1 MTAKQ
6 HAIPPLSVSCLA
18 EYITR
23 GNRSPESILRPY
35 KFKDLGEGRA
45 RIVFH
50 PPVLTVIRRFYKSN
64 RDAKVIS
71 AAIADWESK
80 ADKTDKKSVRS
91 KLHSNIKGLRLF
103 LSRYENREFESL
115 PGRKISCLIEQLVFN
130 ASPDLWVRANGRELL
145 IKVGFG
151 KKGRS
156 YVDVVLAVMRRAAL
170 MHGYR
175 VRQRE
180 ALYLNLRT
188 GEEMFPR
195 FSYKQIAVT
204 LSTAARQIE
213 RIWPRVTAST
223 APTPSLSKSR
233 EAMVTYRS

>member
-1 MTAKQ
+1 MTGRQ
-6 HAIPPLSVSCLA
+6 NAIPPLSVSCLA

-23 GNRSPESILRPY
+23 GSRSPESVLRPY

-64 RDAKVIS
+64 KDVKVIA
-71 AAIADWESK
+71 AAIADWERK

-91 KLHSNIKGLRLF
+91 RLYSNVKGLRLF
-103 LSRYENREFESL
+103 LARYGDKEFEIL
-115 PGRKISCLIEQLVFN
+115 PSRKISCLIEQLVFT
-130 ASPDLWVRANGRELL
+130 ATPDLWVRASGRELL

-151 KKGRS
+151 KKKRS
-156 YVDVVLAVMRRAAL
+156 YVNIVLAVMRRAAL
-170 MHGYR
+170 LHGYR
-175 VRQRE
+175 VRQHE

-204 LSTAARQIE
+204 LSSAARQIA
-213 RIWPRVTAST
+213 RIWPEVSASA
-223 APTPSLSKSR
+223 APVPSLSKRR
-233 EAMVTYRS
+233 EAMVTYRP

>member
-1 MTAKQ
+1 MLKSDSV
-6 HAIPPLSVSCLA
+6 PPLSVSCLA

-23 GNRSPESILRPY
+23 GSRSPEAVLRPY

-64 RDAKVIS
+64 KDAKVID
-71 AAIADWESK
+71 AAIAAWESK

-103 LSRYENREFESL
+103 LTRYGNKEFEIL
-115 PGRKISCLIEQLVFN
+115 PSRKISCLIEQLVFT
-130 ASPDLWVRANGRELL
+130 ASPDLWVKANGRELL
-145 IKVGFG
+145 LKVGFG

-156 YVDVVLAVMRRAAL
+156 YVDIILAVMRRAAL

-175 VRQRE
+175 VRQHE

-204 LSTAARQIE
+204 VATAARQIA
-213 RIWPRVTAST
+213 RIWPKVTASGT
-223 APTPSLSKSR
+223 PSPSLSRGR
-233 EAMVTYRS
+233 EVMVTRRPS